1 MDACVLGAAQT
12 DGWKTTRLYLGVLA
26 RQHIVQHV
34 TRRVHSTLLLKDIM
48 DDVTEDKDVRIIFLI
63 HSAYDMHVVKHNVS
77 LCNALRVFP
86 ISSNIFLYA
95 PGALIAAFPRIYKDN
110 TYDIQY
116 FYNAYGVP
124 NIPRYTLDAR
134 LYPYITTYVKEYEHS
149 RVRILYVFITPPYIN
164 GEYDEYVKRILN
176 DMNVSYICFLDNKT
190 MRYIGVAKVIGRTV
204 TFAYACDICAPVDGS
219 VKKIEYGN

>member
-1 MDACVLGAAQT
+1 
-12 DGWKTTRLYLGVLA
+12 
-26 RQHIVQHV
+26 
-34 TRRVHSTLLLKDIM
+34 M

-149 RVRILYVFITPPYIN
+149 RVRILLSLIHISEPTRLLSISYAVFCL
-164 GEYDEYVKRILN
+164 KKKKKKK
-176 DMNVSYICFLDNKT
+176 NK
-190 MRYIGVAKVIGRTV
+190 K
-204 TFAYACDICAPVDGS
+204 
-219 VKKIEYGN
+219 N